1 MFFRREAAREILS
14 TLFMFFRREAA
25 EKIFKHFV
33 YVFRAKRE
41 KFFKALF
48 KNLSTFTQSL
58 KKSLAR
64 APLIRAGLP
73 REGPVR
79 AAERPRGHQDISKP
93 AEKP

>member
-41 KFFKALF
+41 KFF
-48 KNLSTFTQSL
+48 
-58 KKSLAR
+58 
-64 APLIRAGLP
+64 
-73 REGPVR
+73 
-79 AAERPRGHQDISKP
+79 
-93 AEKP
+93 